1 MDIRIDDLTGGEVI
15 QLLEEHLQ
23 DMYATSPPESVHAL
37 DVEALKSPQI
47 TFYSGWKEQTL
58 LGCVAIKS
66 LNDKHAELKSM
77 RTSTHARNQGVAS
90 RLLAHALEQASAK
103 GFKTVSLE
111 TGSQAFFHPAR
122 SLYEKYGF
130 QYCGPFADYDEDPNS
145 RFMSKSLDV

>member
-37 DVEALKSPQI
+37 DVEALKSTQI
-47 TFYSGWKEQTL
+47 TFYSGWEEQTL

-111 TGSQAFFHPAR
+111 TGSQAFFQPAR

>member
-1 MDIRIDDLTGGEVI
+1 MEIRIDDLTGGEVI

-58 LGCVAIKS
+58 LGCVAIKFLS
-66 LNDKHAELKSM
+66 KEHAELKSM
-77 RTSTHARNQGVAS
+77 RTSSHARNQGVAS
-90 RLLAHALEQASAK
+90 RLLAHALVQASAK

-111 TGSQAFFHPAR
+111 TGSQAFFQPAR

-130 QYCGPFADYDEDPNS
+130 QYCGPFADYKQDPNS